1 MIELEIN
8 GKKIE
13 VREGSMV
20 MEAAQKLGFYVPH
33 FCFHKKLSIAA
44 NCRMCLVEIE
54 KMGKP
59 LPACATPVNE
69 GMKVYTNSEK
79 AKKAQQSVMEFLLIN
94 HPLDCPICDQGGEC
108 QLQDLAVGYGGSN
121 SRFTEEK
128 RVVFHKN
135 MGPLISAEE
144 MSRCIHCTRCVRFG
158 QEVAGVMELGMP
170 GRGEHSEITTFLD
183 GAVES
188 ELSGNMID
196 ICPVGALTSKPFRY
210 TARTWELKRFK
221 TISPHDGMGTNIIAQ
236 TNSGKVARVVP
247 YENELINECWIS
259 DRDRFSYS
267 ALNSEDRLL
276 DPMIKDDSGN
286 WKLVDWQEALEKS
299 IEIINRGKQLGSKGL
314 RGLISPMSSTEE
326 LTLFNKLIKNC
337 GSDSIDF
344 RVWLEDKK
352 FDKNISGFPNLGM
365 KISQLSK
372 VSSLFIVG
380 SRLRDDFPL
389 LAQKFR
395 VSSNNNSLLLSQL
408 NAVEQPLLMNVYES
422 ILEKPSQWISV
433 LEEILNICQIKKAGN
448 NSEKLSN
455 LNNKSIKISES
466 LIENNESQ
474 LSLIIAGPAVF
485 SHPHASLIL
494 SLLSQ
499 ISQITDS
506 KLAALPHGA
515 NVAGGYLANAKPEFE
530 GHSTASMFENSDAAF
545 LLLNVEPA
553 KDLNSGIQAVN
564 TMRKSKAGVVALTSY
579 KSAVSDFATVMLPIS
594 TFAESSGTYVNIEGR
609 VQNVSPVA
617 NVQGNSKP
625 AWKVLRVIGNLLG
638 FKEFNYENIKEVQNL
653 FSSEIGE
660 DFFVKD
666 RNFVVKTNEVTSAII
681 TSEKKH
687 LETTTFFPIYL
698 SDQIVRRSESLLRTS
713 QSVFP
718 SLLIHPKTLEL
729 FSIKSGDT
737 ITLKLIDN
745 PILQTI
751 ELKCKADFF
760 VAEDVVAIANG
771 HPSTNNIF
779 SSQQLVSIKI
789 D

>member
-455 LNNKSIKISES
+455 FNNKSIKISES
-466 LIENNESQ
+466 LIENNESK

-553 KDLNSGIQAVN
+553 KDLNSGIKAVN
-564 TMRKSKAGVVALTSY
+564 TISKSKAGVVALTSY

>member
-1 MIELEIN
+1 M
-8 GKKIE
+8 
-13 VREGSMV
+13 
-20 MEAAQKLGFYVPH
+20 
-33 FCFHKKLSIAA
+33 
-44 NCRMCLVEIE
+44 
-54 KMGKP
+54 
-59 LPACATPVNE
+59 
-69 GMKVYTNSEK
+69 
-79 AKKAQQSVMEFLLIN
+79 
-94 HPLDCPICDQGGEC
+94 
-108 QLQDLAVGYGGSN
+108 
-121 SRFTEEK
+121 
-128 RVVFHKN
+128 
-135 MGPLISAEE
+135 
-144 MSRCIHCTRCVRFG
+144 
-158 QEVAGVMELGMP
+158 
-170 GRGEHSEITTFLD
+170 
-183 GAVES
+183 
-188 ELSGNMID
+188 
-196 ICPVGALTSKPFRY
+196 
-210 TARTWELKRFK
+210 
-221 TISPHDGMGTNIIAQ
+221 
-236 TNSGKVARVVP
+236 
-247 YENELINECWIS
+247 
-259 DRDRFSYS
+259 
-267 ALNSEDRLL
+267 
-276 DPMIKDDSGN
+276 
-286 WKLVDWQEALEKS
+286 
-299 IEIINRGKQLGSKGL
+299 
-314 RGLISPMSSTEE
+314 
-326 LTLFNKLIKNC
+326 
-337 GSDSIDF
+337 
-344 RVWLEDKK
+344 
-352 FDKNISGFPNLGM
+352 
-365 KISQLSK
+365 
-372 VSSLFIVG
+372 
-380 SRLRDDFPL
+380 
-389 LAQKFR
+389 
-395 VSSNNNSLLLSQL
+395 
-408 NAVEQPLLMNVYES
+408 
-422 ILEKPSQWISV
+422 
-433 LEEILNICQIKKAGN
+433 
-448 NSEKLSN
+448 
-455 LNNKSIKISES
+455 
-466 LIENNESQ
+466 
-474 LSLIIAGPAVF
+474 IIAGPAVF

-506 KLAALPHGA
+506 KLATLPHGA

-564 TMRKSKAGVVALTSY
+564 TIRKSKAGVVALTSY

-666 RNFVVKTNEVTSAII
+666 INFVVKTNEVTSAII
-681 TSEKKH
+681 TTEKKH